1 MNIMELAM
9 LTFISDVD
17 IVTACVTLEE
27 RRTDGMTAIVNVI
40 NNRARGDSKK
50 FKKVVLKKYQFSCM
64 NDYTVKGK
72 SLREIVK
79 KAKTRGNWET
89 ARSLVKTA
97 MAGKLKDN
105 SDGAT
110 HYHVYVGK
118 LKCSPSWT
126 HPSLGGRNRKC
137 KITKF
142 IGTHAFLK
150 GVD

>member
-1 MNIMELAM
+1 MNLMGLTM

-17 IVTACVTLEE
+17 IVTACVVLEE
-27 RRTDGMTAIVNVI
+27 HRTDGMTAIVNVI
-40 NNRARGDSKK
+40 NNRANGDTSK
-50 FKKVVLKKYQFSCM
+50 FKKVVLQKYQFSCM
-64 NDYTVKGK
+64 NDHTVKGK
-72 SLREIVK
+72 PLRNIVK
-79 KAKTRGNWET
+79 KAKTRSNWET
-89 ARSLVKTA
+89 AKSLVKTA

-126 HPSLGGRNRKC
+126 HPSLGGRNRRC

-142 IGTHAFLK
+142 IGNHAFLK